1 MRTIQDI
8 KRIPIRDYL
17 AQRGITPK
25 QENSRYG
32 FYLSPFR
39 KEQDA
44 SFKVDYVQNLWY
56 DFGAGRGGSIIDL
69 VMEVEKCN
77 FQQAVDRLRNDII
90 STSALVTSQTL
101 HTLPNRLQVLGDY
114 PLRHPALINYL
125 DSRAI
130 DASIAKKFCREVHYS
145 VGERNYFAIG
155 FRNDYGGWE
164 LRSERFKGCSTPKQ
178 ITTIDNGSD
187 KALAFEGFMDFL
199 SYLTIKQNDSPTCNI
214 AVLNSVANIQKA
226 VPFLARHRS
235 IYTFLDND
243 DAGQRAYENLKK
255 MFGNRIQDMSHHYAG
270 HKDLNDYLCHRNQA
284 KQAEKKS
291 PVQSARR
298 IPQPQPKKKRGFRL

>member
-8 KRIPIRDYL
+8 KHIPIRDFL
-17 AQRGITPK
+17 AHRGITPK
-25 QENSRYG
+25 QENTRYG
-32 FYLSPFR
+32 FYLSPLR
-39 KEQDA
+39 EEQDA
-44 SFKVDYVQNLWY
+44 SFKVDYTQNLWY

-69 VMEVEKCN
+69 VMEIEKCN
-77 FQQAVDRLRNDII
+77 FQQAVERLRNDNI
-90 STSALVTSQTL
+90 STSTLVTSQTL
-101 HTLPNRLQVLGDY
+101 HTSVSGLKVSEDY

-145 VGERNYFAIG
+145 VGEHNYFAIG
-155 FRNDYGGWE
+155 FRNNYGGWE
-164 LRSERFKGCSTPKQ
+164 LRSERFKGCSTPKH
-178 ITTIDNGSD
+178 ITTINNGSD

-226 VPFLARHRS
+226 VTFLASHRS

-243 DAGQRAYENLKK
+243 NAGRKALSEIERLCPQSKVINQSDFYR
-255 MFGNRIQDMSHHYAG
+255 R
-270 HKDLNDYLCHRNQA
+270 HKDLNDYLRSQQPRKWVVA
-284 KQAEKKS
+284 KQ
-291 PVQSARR
+291 
-298 IPQPQPKKKRGFRL
+298 KRGFKM

>member
-8 KRIPIRDYL
+8 KLIPIRDYL
-17 AQRGITPK
+17 VKRGIAPR

-39 KEQDA
+39 EEQDA

-56 DFGAGRGGSIIDL
+56 DFGEGRGGSIIDL
-69 VMEVEKCN
+69 VMEIERCN
-77 FQQAVDRLRNDII
+77 FQQAVERLRNDNI
-90 STSALVTSQTL
+90 STSTFVTSQTL

-114 PLRHPALINYL
+114 PLRHPALISYL
-125 DSRAI
+125 DSRAV
-130 DASIAKKFCREVHYS
+130 DTTIAKKFCREVCYS
-145 VGERNYFAIG
+145 VGGRNYFAIG

-164 LRSERFKGCSTPKQ
+164 LRSERFKGCSTPKH

-187 KALAFEGFMDFL
+187 KALTFEGFIDFL
-199 SYLTIKQNDSPTCNI
+199 SYLTIKRNDSPTCNI
-214 AVLNSVANIQKA
+214 AVLNSVANAQKA

-243 DAGQRAYENLKK
+243 DSGRKALAEIERLCPQSKVIDQSDFYR
-255 MFGNRIQDMSHHYAG
+255 R
-270 HKDLNDYLCHRNQA
+270 HKDLNDYLRSQQPRKRVVA
-284 KQAEKKS
+284 KQ
-291 PVQSARR
+291 
-298 IPQPQPKKKRGFRL
+298 KRGFKM

>member
-8 KRIPIRDYL
+8 KLIPIRDFL
-17 AQRGITPK
+17 AHRGITPK

-39 KEQDA
+39 EEQDA
-44 SFKVDYVQNLWY
+44 SFKVDYLQNLWY

-69 VMEVEKCN
+69 VMEIERCD
-77 FQQAVDRLRNDII
+77 FQQAVERLRNDNI
-90 STSALVTSQTL
+90 STSTLVTSQTS
-101 HTLPNRLQVLGDY
+101 HILPNCLQVSGDY
-114 PLRHPALINYL
+114 PLRHPALVNYL

-130 DASIAKKFCREVHYS
+130 DTSIAKKFCREVHYS
-145 VGERNYFAIG
+145 VGGRNYFAIG
-155 FRNDYGGWE
+155 FSNDYGGWE
-164 LRSERFKGCSTPKQ
+164 LRSERFKGCSTPKH

-199 SYLTIKQNDSPTCNI
+199 SYLTIKRNDSPTCNI

-243 DAGQRAYENLKK
+243 DAGQRALAEIERLCPQSKVINQSDFY
-255 MFGNRIQDMSHHYAG
+255 RR
-270 HKDLNDYLCHRNQA
+270 HKDLNDYLRSQQPRKRVVA
-284 KQAEKKS
+284 KQ
-291 PVQSARR
+291 
-298 IPQPQPKKKRGFRL
+298 KRGFKM

>member
-8 KRIPIRDYL
+8 KLIPIRDYL
-17 AQRGITPK
+17 AKRGITPK

-39 KEQDA
+39 EEQDA

-56 DFGAGRGGSIIDL
+56 DFGEGRGGSIIDL
-69 VMEVEKCN
+69 VMEIEKCN
-77 FQQAVDRLRNDII
+77 FQQAVERLRNDNI
-90 STSALVTSQTL
+90 STSTLVTSQTL

-114 PLRHPALINYL
+114 PLCHPALINYL

-145 VGERNYFAIG
+145 VGGRNYFAIG
-155 FRNDYGGWE
+155 FSNDYGGWE
-164 LRSERFKGCSTPKQ
+164 LRSERFKGCSTPKH
-178 ITTIDNGSD
+178 ITTIDSSD

-199 SYLTIKQNDSPTCNI
+199 SYLTIKRNDSPTCNI

-243 DAGQRAYENLKK
+243 NAGRKALSEIERLCPQSKVINQSDFYR
-255 MFGNRIQDMSHHYAG
+255 R
-270 HKDLNDYLCHRNQA
+270 HKDLNDYLRSQQPRKRVVA
-284 KQAEKKS
+284 KQ
-291 PVQSARR
+291 
-298 IPQPQPKKKRGFRL
+298 KRGFKM

>member
-17 AQRGITPK
+17 AQRGISPK

-32 FYLSPFR
+32 FYLSPLR
-39 KEQDA
+39 VEQDA
-44 SFKVDYVQNLWY
+44 SFKVDYSQNVWY

-69 VMEVEKCN
+69 VVEIEKCN
-77 FQQAVDRLRNDII
+77 FKQAVERLRNCNILT
-90 STSALVTSQTL
+90 STLVTLQTSQTS
-101 HTLPNRLQVLGDY
+101 PNSLQVSGDY
-114 PLRHPALINYL
+114 PLRHPALISYL

-130 DASIAKKFCREVHYS
+130 DTTIAKKFCREVHYS

-155 FRNDYGGWE
+155 FHNDYGGWE
-164 LRSERFKGCSTPKQ
+164 LRSERFKGCSTPKH

-187 KALAFEGFMDFL
+187 RALAFEGFMDFL
-199 SYLTIKQNDSPTCNI
+199 SYLTIKRNDSPTCNI
-214 AVLNSVANIQKA
+214 AVLNSVANVQKA

-243 DAGQRAYENLKK
+243 DAGQKALSEIERLCPQSRVINQSDFY
-255 MFGNRIQDMSHHYAG
+255 RG
-270 HKDLNDYLCHRNQA
+270 HKDLNDYLRWYRPRRRVVA
-284 KQAEKKS
+284 KQ
-291 PVQSARR
+291 
-298 IPQPQPKKKRGFRL
+298 KRGLKM

>member
-1 MRTIQDI
+1 MKTIQDI

-17 AQRGITPK
+17 AQRGISPK
-25 QENSRYG
+25 QEDSRYG
-32 FYLSPFR
+32 FYLSPLR
-39 KEQDA
+39 KEQYA
-44 SFKVDYVQNLWY
+44 SFKVDYSQNVWY

-77 FQQAVDRLRNDII
+77 FRQSVERLRKNNI
-90 STSALVTSQTL
+90 STSNLVTSPTL
-101 HTLPNRLQVLGDY
+101 HTLPSGLQVLGDY

-125 DSRAI
+125 DSRAV
-130 DASIAKKFCREVHYS
+130 DTTIAKKFCCEVHYS

-164 LRSERFKGCSTPKQ
+164 LRSERFKGCSTPKH

-199 SYLTIKQNDSPTCNI
+199 SYLTIKRNDSPTCNI
-214 AVLNSVANIQKA
+214 AVLNSVANAQKA
-226 VPFLARHRS
+226 GPFLARHRS

-243 DAGQRAYENLKK
+243 DAGRKALAEIERLCPQSKVINQSDFYR
-255 MFGNRIQDMSHHYAG
+255 G
-270 HKDLNDYLCHRNQA
+270 HKDLNDYLRWEQPRRRVVA
-284 KQAEKKS
+284 KQKCGLKM
-291 PVQSARR
+291 
-298 IPQPQPKKKRGFRL
+298 

>member
-8 KRIPIRDYL
+8 KLIPIRDYL
-17 AQRGITPK
+17 AQRGIVPK

-32 FYLSPFR
+32 LFLSPFR
-39 KEQDA
+39 EEQDA
-44 SFKVDYVQNLWY
+44 SFKLDYTQNLWY

-69 VMEVEKCN
+69 VMEIEKCN
-77 FQQAVDRLRNDII
+77 FQQAVERLRNDNI
-90 STSALVTSQTL
+90 STSTLVTSQTL

-125 DSRAI
+125 DIRAV
-130 DASIAKKFCREVHYS
+130 DTTIAKKFCREVHYS

-164 LRSERFKGCSTPKQ
+164 LRSERFKGCSTPKH
-178 ITTIDNGSD
+178 ITTIDNSSD

-199 SYLTIKQNDSPTCNI
+199 SYLTIKRNDSPTCNI
-214 AVLNSVANIQKA
+214 AVLNSVANAQKA
-226 VPFLARHRS
+226 VPFLVRHRS

-243 DAGQRAYENLKK
+243 DAGRKALAEIERLCPQSKVINQSDFYR
-255 MFGNRIQDMSHHYAG
+255 R
-270 HKDLNDYLCHRNQA
+270 HKDLNDYLRSQQPRKRVVV
-284 KQAEKKS
+284 KQ
-291 PVQSARR
+291 
-298 IPQPQPKKKRGFRL
+298 KRGFKM

>member
-8 KRIPIRDYL
+8 KLIPIRDYL
-17 AQRGITPK
+17 THRGAYPK

-32 FYLSPFR
+32 FYLSPLR
-39 KEQDA
+39 EEQDA
-44 SFKVDYVQNLWY
+44 SFKVDYSQNVWY
-56 DFGAGRGGSIIDL
+56 DFGLGRGGSIIDL
-69 VMEVEKCN
+69 VMGVEKCN
-77 FQQAVDRLRNDII
+77 FQQAVERLQSSNIAP
-90 STSALVTSQTL
+90 SKLVTSQTL
-101 HTLPNRLQVLGDY
+101 HILPSSLQVVGDY

-130 DASIAKKFCREVHYS
+130 DTAIAKKNCREVHYS
-145 VGERNYFAIG
+145 VGEHNYFAIG
-155 FRNDYGGWE
+155 FRNNYGGWE
-164 LRSERFKGCSTPKQ
+164 LRSERFKGCSTPKH

-199 SYLTIKQNDSPTCNI
+199 SYLTIKRNDSPTCNI

-243 DAGQRAYENLKK
+243 DAGRKALSEIERLCPQSKVINQSAFYCR
-255 MFGNRIQDMSHHYAG
+255 
-270 HKDLNDYLCHRNQA
+270 HKDLNDYLRSQQPRKRVVA
-284 KQAEKKS
+284 KQ
-291 PVQSARR
+291 
-298 IPQPQPKKKRGFRL
+298 KRGFKI

>member
-8 KRIPIRDYL
+8 KCIPIRDYL

-39 KEQDA
+39 EEQNA
-44 SFKVDYVQNLWY
+44 SFKVDHTQNLWY

-69 VMEVEKCN
+69 VMEIENCN
-77 FQQAVDRLRNDII
+77 FQQAVERLRNDNI
-90 STSALVTSQTL
+90 STSTLVTSQTL

-114 PLRHPALINYL
+114 PLCHPALINYL
-125 DSRAI
+125 DIRAV
-130 DASIAKKFCREVHYS
+130 DTTIAKKFCREGHYL
-145 VGERNYFAIG
+145 VGGHNYFAIG

-164 LRSERFKGCSTPKQ
+164 LRSERFKGCSTPKH

-199 SYLTIKQNDSPTCNI
+199 SYLTIKRNDSPTCNI

-243 DAGQRAYENLKK
+243 DAGRKALSEIERLCPQSKVINQSNFYCR
-255 MFGNRIQDMSHHYAG
+255 
-270 HKDLNDYLCHRNQA
+270 HKDLNDYLRSQQHRKRVVA
-284 KQAEKKS
+284 KQ
-291 PVQSARR
+291 
-298 IPQPQPKKKRGFRL
+298 KRGFKM

>member
-8 KRIPIRDYL
+8 KLIPIRDYL
-17 AQRGITPK
+17 AQRGISPK

-32 FYLSPFR
+32 FYLSPLR
-39 KEQDA
+39 DEQNA
-44 SFKVDYVQNLWY
+44 SFKVDYSQNVWY
-56 DFGAGRGGSIIDL
+56 DFGVGCGGSIVDL

-77 FQQAVDRLRNDII
+77 FQQAVERLQNNKLSI
-90 STSALVTSQTL
+90 SNLVTLPTL
-101 HTLPNRLQVLGDY
+101 HTLPSNMQVLGDHT
-114 PLRHPALINYL
+114 LRHHALINYL

-130 DASIAKKFCREVHYS
+130 DTTIAKKFCREVCYS

-164 LRSERFKGCSTPKQ
+164 LRSERFKGCSTPKH

-187 KALAFEGFMDFL
+187 KALAFEGFIDFL
-199 SYLTIKQNDSPTCNI
+199 SYLTIKRNDSPTCNI
-214 AVLNSVANIQKA
+214 AVLNSVANVQKA

-243 DAGQRAYENLKK
+243 DAGRKALAEIERLCPQSKVINQSDFYR
-255 MFGNRIQDMSHHYAG
+255 G
-270 HKDLNDYLCHRNQA
+270 HKDLNDYLRSQQPRKRVIA
-284 KQAEKKS
+284 KQ
-291 PVQSARR
+291 
-298 IPQPQPKKKRGFRL
+298 KRGLKM

>member
-8 KRIPIRDYL
+8 KLIPIRDYL
-17 AQRGITPK
+17 AHRGVYPK
-25 QENSRYG
+25 HENSRYG
-32 FYLSPFR
+32 FYLSPLR
-39 KEQDA
+39 GEQDA
-44 SFKVDYVQNLWY
+44 SFKVDYSQNMWY
-56 DFGAGRGGSIIDL
+56 DFGLGRGGSIIDL

-77 FQQAVDRLRNDII
+77 FQQAVERLQSSNIAP
-90 STSALVTSQTL
+90 SKLVTSQTL
-101 HTLPNRLQVLGDY
+101 HILPSSLQVSGDY

-130 DASIAKKFCREVHYS
+130 DTSIAKKFCREVHYS

-155 FRNDYGGWE
+155 FSNDYGGWE
-164 LRSERFKGCSTPKQ
+164 LRSERFKGCSTPKH

-199 SYLTIKQNDSPTCNI
+199 SYLTIKRNDSSTCNI
-214 AVLNSVANIQKA
+214 AVLNSVANVQKA

-243 DAGQRAYENLKK
+243 DAGRKALSEIERLCPQSEVINQSDFYR
-255 MFGNRIQDMSHHYAG
+255 R
-270 HKDLNDYLCHRNQA
+270 HKDLNDYLRSQQPRKRVVA
-284 KQAEKKS
+284 K
-291 PVQSARR
+291 PRR
-298 IPQPQPKKKRGFRL
+298 GMKL

>member
-8 KRIPIRDYL
+8 KHIPIRDFL
-17 AQRGITPK
+17 AHRGITPK
-25 QENSRYG
+25 QENTRYG
-32 FYLSPFR
+32 FYLSPLR
-39 KEQDA
+39 EEQDA
-44 SFKVDYVQNLWY
+44 SFKVDYTQNLWY

-69 VMEVEKCN
+69 VMEIEKCN
-77 FQQAVDRLRNDII
+77 FQQAVERLRNDNI
-90 STSALVTSQTL
+90 STSTLVTSQTL
-101 HTLPNRLQVLGDY
+101 HTSASGLKVSEDY

-155 FRNDYGGWE
+155 FRNNYGGWE
-164 LRSERFKGCSTPKQ
+164 LRSERFKGCSTPKH
-178 ITTIDNGSD
+178 ITTINNGSD

-214 AVLNSVANIQKA
+214 AVLNSVANVQKA

-243 DAGQRAYENLKK
+243 DAGRKALSEIERLCSQSKVINQSDIYR
-255 MFGNRIQDMSHHYAG
+255 R
-270 HKDLNDYLCHRNQA
+270 HKDLNDYLRSQQPRKWVVA
-284 KQAEKKS
+284 KQ
-291 PVQSARR
+291 
-298 IPQPQPKKKRGFRL
+298 KRGFKM

>member
-8 KRIPIRDYL
+8 KLIPIRDYL
-17 AQRGITPK
+17 AHRGVHPK

-32 FYLSPFR
+32 FYLSPLR
-39 KEQDA
+39 EECDA
-44 SFKVDYVQNLWY
+44 SFKVDYSQNVWY
-56 DFGAGRGGSIIDL
+56 DFGVGRGGSIIDL

-77 FQQAVDRLRNDII
+77 FQQAVERLQSSNIAP
-90 STSALVTSQTL
+90 SKLVTSQTL
-101 HTLPNRLQVLGDY
+101 HILPSGLQVSGDY

-130 DASIAKKFCREVHYS
+130 NTAIAKKFCCEVHYS

-155 FRNDYGGWE
+155 FRNNYGGWE
-164 LRSERFKGCSTPKQ
+164 LRSERFKGCSTPKH

-187 KALAFEGFMDFL
+187 KALVFEGFMAFL
-199 SYLTIKQNDSPTCNI
+199 SYLTIKRNDSPTCNI

-243 DAGQRAYENLKK
+243 DAGRKALSEIERLCPQSKVINQSDFYCR
-255 MFGNRIQDMSHHYAG
+255 
-270 HKDLNDYLCHRNQA
+270 HKDLNDYLRSQQPRKWVVA
-284 KQAEKKS
+284 KQ
-291 PVQSARR
+291 
-298 IPQPQPKKKRGFRL
+298 KRGFKM

>member
-8 KRIPIRDYL
+8 KLIPIRDFL
-17 AQRGITPK
+17 AHRGITPK
-25 QENSRYG
+25 QENTRYG
-32 FYLSPFR
+32 FYLSLLR
-39 KEQDA
+39 EEQDA
-44 SFKVDYVQNLWY
+44 SFKVDYTQNLWY
-56 DFGAGRGGSIIDL
+56 DFGVGRGGSIIDL

-77 FQQAVDRLRNDII
+77 FQQAVERLRNDNI
-90 STSALVTSQTL
+90 STSGLVTSPTL
-101 HTLPNRLQVLGDY
+101 QTLPNSLQVTGDY

-125 DSRAI
+125 TSRAI
-130 DASIAKKFCREVHYS
+130 DTSITKKFCREVHYS

-164 LRSERFKGCSTPKQ
+164 LRSEKFKGCSTPKH

-199 SYLTIKQNDSPTCNI
+199 SYLTIKRNDSPICNI
-214 AVLNSVANIQKA
+214 AVLNSVANVQKA

-243 DAGQRAYENLKK
+243 DVGRKALAEIERLCPQSKVINQSGFYR
-255 MFGNRIQDMSHHYAG
+255 G
-270 HKDLNDYLCHRNQA
+270 HKDLNDYLRSQQPRKRVVA
-284 KQAEKKS
+284 KQ
-291 PVQSARR
+291 
-298 IPQPQPKKKRGFRL
+298 KRGFKM

>member
-8 KRIPIRDYL
+8 KLIPIRDYL
-17 AQRGITPK
+17 AQRGIVPK
-25 QENSRYG
+25 QENTRYG

-39 KEQDA
+39 EEQDA
-44 SFKVDYVQNLWY
+44 SFKVDYTQNLWY

-69 VMEVEKCN
+69 VMEIENCN
-77 FQQAVDRLRNDII
+77 FQQAVERLRNDNI
-90 STSALVTSQTL
+90 STSTLVTSQTL
-101 HTLPNRLQVLGDY
+101 QTLPNRLQVLGDY
-114 PLRHPALINYL
+114 PLCHPALINYL

-130 DASIAKKFCREVHYS
+130 DTSIAKKFCREVHYS

-164 LRSERFKGCSTPKQ
+164 LRSERFKGSSTPKY

-199 SYLTIKQNDSPTCNI
+199 SYLTIKRNNSPTCNI

-243 DAGQRAYENLKK
+243 DTGRKALVEIERLCPQSKVIDQSDFYRRY
-255 MFGNRIQDMSHHYAG
+255 
-270 HKDLNDYLCHRNQA
+270 KDLNDYLRSQRPRKRVIA
-284 KQAEKKS
+284 K
-291 PVQSARR
+291 P
-298 IPQPQPKKKRGFRL
+298 KRGMKL

>member
-8 KRIPIRDYL
+8 KLIPIRDYL
-17 AQRGITPK
+17 VKRGITPR

-32 FYLSPFR
+32 FYLSPLR
-39 KEQDA
+39 EEQDA
-44 SFKVDYVQNLWY
+44 SFKVDYTQNLWY

-69 VMEVEKCN
+69 VMDIEKCN
-77 FQQAVDRLRNDII
+77 FQQAVERLRNDNI
-90 STSALVTSQTL
+90 STSNLVTSPTL
-101 HTLPNRLQVLGDY
+101 HTLPSGLQVLGDY

-125 DSRAI
+125 AIRAI
-130 DASIAKKFCREVHYS
+130 DTAIAKKFCREVHYS

-164 LRSERFKGCSTPKQ
+164 LRSERFKGCSTPKH

-187 KALAFEGFMDFL
+187 RALAFEGFMDFL
-199 SYLTIKQNDSPTCNI
+199 SYLTIKRNDSPTCNI
-214 AVLNSVANIQKA
+214 AVLNSVANAQKA

-243 DAGQRAYENLKK
+243 DAGRKALAEIERLCPQSKVINQSDFYR
-255 MFGNRIQDMSHHYAG
+255 G
-270 HKDLNDYLCHRNQA
+270 HKDLNDYLRWEQPRKRVVV
-284 KQAEKKS
+284 KQ
-291 PVQSARR
+291 
-298 IPQPQPKKKRGFRL
+298 KRGFKM